1 MSIFVKSFI
10 LLFFFFGKILVYA
23 QEGVFPIRFN
33 STLQNFYI
41 QATNTGPTGIL
52 RSNDTLTLPFVD
64 DFSYSGFIPNP
75 HLWAD
80 RHVFRNNDMAI
91 RPPGQGFVTF
101 DGLDSTGRPYD
112 NSSLSAS
119 GRADFLTTLPIRLGS
134 FTVAD
139 SLVLTFA
146 YQPAGWSESP
156 EPTDSLILEFQ
167 SSSGAWNRV
176 WYANGSSALP
186 FRYAIIGLNDP
197 QYLYDGM
204 RMRWVNYGSLTGLV
218 DCWHLDYVF
227 LNSSRTI
234 SDTLFNDIALVQ
246 TNATY
251 LRPYRSMPLNQ
262 FLQDTSR
269 FLNPTHGVSV
279 VNNGGSVS
287 YDRSYRV
294 FSPSSSV
301 PLVTSSPLPS
311 LTLGTLGS
319 TGLIFQ
325 RFAVPTSSADSLT
338 LRIEYAVQAVGDNLT
353 RNDTLMESVKLWNE
367 FAYDDGTAETG
378 YGINVI
384 AGSCAN
390 KFWLSRPDTLRGVW
404 IYFTQAAANA
414 SNELFVLKVWS
425 QIQEGGRS
433 ATEIFRSSIPYRPRY
448 GDSIGQFQYFAINP
462 PLVVQDSF
470 YIGWQ
475 QETSGL
481 INIGLDR
488 NDTLVRYNRWFNT
501 QGIWE
506 ESSIAGSWMIRPV
519 MGGPFRYPTYNQPLK
534 NAVHSEW
541 LVIPNP
547 VNSSIPVISIRG
559 FGQLKYAQV
568 HNVTGELMAHY
579 RLGVSQ
585 DDQPI
590 PSQATTIFESL
601 LESDGSYQIEIPLKA
616 TKPGVY
622 FFLLQEVD
630 GSFHRCKFLIQ

>member
-1 MSIFVKSFI
+1 MVGRLIRCIGLVG
-10 LLFFFFGKILVYA
+10 LLSLASWGKVMA
-23 QEGVFPIRFN
+23 QEGIYPIRLN
-33 STLQNFYI
+33 
-41 QATNTGPTGIL
+41 PIL
-52 RSNDTLTLPFVD
+52 RDHHAPSAASLHARTQRSTDTLALPFVD
-64 DFSYSGFIPNP
+64 DFSHSGYFPDP

-119 GRADFLTTLPIRLGS
+119 GRADFLTSRPLRLGGYS
-134 FTVAD
+134 AVD
-139 SLVLTFA
+139 SLFLTFA

-167 SSSGAWNRV
+167 SSSGSWNKV
-176 WYANGSSALP
+176 WHANGSSVQP
-186 FRYAIIGLNDP
+186 FRFAVIGLSDP

-227 LNSSRTI
+227 LDAGRTS
-234 SDTLFNDIALVQ
+234 SDTLFDDIALVQ

-262 FLQDTSR
+262 FMEDTSR

-279 VNNGGSVS
+279 VNNGNSVT

-294 FSPSSSV
+294 FAQNASV
-301 PLVTSSPLPS
+301 PLINSSPLPS
-311 LTLGTLGS
+311 LALGTLS
-319 TGLIFQ
+319 SSGLIFQ

-338 LRIEYAVQAVGDNLT
+338 LRIEYVVQTPSDYLP
-353 RNDTLMESVKLWNE
+353 RNDTLNEGVKLWNE

-378 YGINVI
+378 YGINVV

-390 KFWLSRPDTLRGVW
+390 KFWLSKPDTLRGVW
-404 IYFTQAAANA
+404 MYFTQAAANA

-425 QIQEGGRS
+425 QIQEGGRA
-433 ATEIFRSSIPYRPRY
+433 ATEIFRSPIPYRPRY

-462 PLVVQDSF
+462 PLLVQDSF

-475 QETSGL
+475 QETPGL

-488 NDTLVRYNRWFNT
+488 NDTLVRYNRWYNT

-519 MGGPFRYPTYNQPLK
+519 MGGPFRYPATIRSDE
-534 NAVHSEW
+534 NALPTQWSV
-541 LVIPNP
+541 VPNP
-547 VNSSIPVISIRG
+547 VQASNPVFNLRG
-559 FGQLKYAQV
+559 TGQLRFAQLWNSAGVLMGQVSYEAAQESERSYAFV
-568 HNVTGELMAHY
+568 
-579 RLGVSQ
+579 
-585 DDQPI
+585 I
-590 PSQATTIFESL
+590 PSMALTPGIYL
-601 LESDGSYQIEIPLKA
+601 LLLKDINGA
-616 TKPGVY
+616 
-622 FFLLQEVD
+622 L
-630 GSFHRCKFLIQ
+630 HRCKILLQ

>member
-1 MSIFVKSFI
+1 M
-10 LLFFFFGKILVYA
+10 A
-23 QEGVFPIRFN
+23 QEGIYPIRLN
-33 STLQNFYI
+33 
-41 QATNTGPTGIL
+41 PIL
-52 RSNDTLTLPFVD
+52 RDHHAPSAASLHARTQRSTDTLALPFVD
-64 DFSYSGFIPNP
+64 DFSHSGYFPDP

-119 GRADFLTTLPIRLGS
+119 GRADFLTSRPLRLGGYAA
-134 FTVAD
+134 VD
-139 SLVLTFA
+139 SLFLTFA

-167 SSSGAWNRV
+167 SSSGSWNKV
-176 WYANGSSALP
+176 WHANGSSVQP
-186 FRYAIIGLNDP
+186 FRFAVIGLSDP

-227 LNSSRTI
+227 LDAGRTS
-234 SDTLFNDIALVQ
+234 SDTLFDDIALVQ

-262 FLQDTSR
+262 FMEDTSR

-279 VNNGGSVS
+279 VNNGNSVT

-294 FSPSSSV
+294 FAQNASV
-301 PLVTSSPLPS
+301 PLINSSPLPS
-311 LTLGTLGS
+311 LALGTLS
-319 TGLIFQ
+319 SSGLIFQ

-338 LRIEYAVQAVGDNLT
+338 LRIEYVVQTPSDYLP
-353 RNDTLMESVKLWNE
+353 RNDTLNEGVKLWNE

-378 YGINVI
+378 YGINVV

-390 KFWLSRPDTLRGVW
+390 KFWLSKPDTLRGVW
-404 IYFTQAAANA
+404 MYFTQAAANA

-425 QIQEGGRS
+425 QIQEGGRA
-433 ATEIFRSSIPYRPRY
+433 ATEIFRSPIPYRPRY

-462 PLVVQDSF
+462 PLLVQDSF

-475 QETSGL
+475 QETPGL

-488 NDTLVRYNRWFNT
+488 NDTLVRYNRWYNT

-519 MGGPFRYPTYNQPLK
+519 MGGPFRYPATIRSDE
-534 NAVHSEW
+534 NALPTQWSV
-541 LVIPNP
+541 VPNP
-547 VNSSIPVISIRG
+547 VQASNPVFSLRG
-559 FGQLKYAQV
+559 TGQLRFAQLWNSAGVLMGQVSYEAAQESERSYAFV
-568 HNVTGELMAHY
+568 
-579 RLGVSQ
+579 
-585 DDQPI
+585 I
-590 PSQATTIFESL
+590 PSMALTPGIYL
-601 LESDGSYQIEIPLKA
+601 LLLKDINGA
-616 TKPGVY
+616 
-622 FFLLQEVD
+622 L
-630 GSFHRCKFLIQ
+630 HRCKILLQ